1 MTLLHWLLLF
11 AHFMGRSRWQQILTR
26 AVNCQ
31 NFGKWNPDKRFGAK
45 SRLKHSGEKP
55 HCSMPIEQWGK
66 ANCTGGKSRLKY
78 KGKVSLL
85 NANRRVGKSQLY
97 RGGNPDWSTRRGESL
112 TAQCIMD
119 ATHHEKNLIEH
130 MTKCIGARM
139 EEGFA
144 GIFGISSSQ
153 SLSSNSHVRAR

>member
-66 ANCTGGKSRLKY
+66 ANCTW
-78 KGKVSLL
+78 
-85 NANRRVGKSQLY
+85 
-97 RGGNPDWSTRRGESL
+97 GNPDWSTRRGESL

-144 GIFGISSSQ
+144 GIFGISSSP
-153 SLSSNSHVRAR
+153 SLSSNTHIIWVCDCACTLDGVKLRLDYVTR

>member
-11 AHFMGRSRWQQILTR
+11 AQFMGRSRWQQILTR

-78 KGKVSLL
+78 KKG
-85 NANRRVGKSQLY
+85 GKSNCSMHNGCDAPWEELDRTHDKMH
-97 RGGNPDWSTRRGESL
+97 RGKNGGRFCWHFRDLIL
-112 TAQCIMD
+112 TIIIIKL
-119 ATHHEKNLIEH
+119 THYMGVRLCVHIRWGKNW
-130 MTKCIGARM
+130 IG
-139 EEGFA
+139 
-144 GIFGISSSQ
+144 
-153 SLSSNSHVRAR
+153 LCD